1 VFRLQRF
8 ENYIVCLLVREKK
21 SIRGDQMMKVAIEN
35 GYIIKKGQ
43 EKEVYKEKRS
53 EKRSDVTTFES
64 QPEIVRN
71 VYETIKLNRKAKYA
85 WLSDNLGVSE
95 ATIKRAIAEL
105 KNLGFISSEHSKVK
119 GEWQLLK

>member
-1 VFRLQRF
+1 
-8 ENYIVCLLVREKK
+8 
-21 SIRGDQMMKVAIEN
+21 MMKVAIEN

-43 EKEVYKEKRS
+43 EKEVYK

>member
-1 VFRLQRF
+1 
-8 ENYIVCLLVREKK
+8 
-21 SIRGDQMMKVAIEN
+21 MKVAIKN